1 MAEGRVEGFVSGD
14 KELGLVS
21 IGPST
26 AQLFGGATGVLSG
39 VGEGDIASLSLLRPF
54 PELYA
59 K

>member
-1 MAEGRVEGFVSGD
+1 MSGD